1 MTMNE
6 YQDLAARTIRK
17 DLTMTQA
24 RQHSLFGLCAEV
36 GELLAIFQKELQGH
50 EISDAHLK
58 KELGDVLWMIAEI
71 CTAKRFDMDEVAQ
84 LNIDKL
90 KRRYPEGFDPDRSM
104 HRGEGDI

>member
-17 DLTMTQA
+17 DLTLTQA

-50 EISDAHLK
+50 EINEDHLI
-58 KELGDVLWMIAEI
+58 KEGGDVLWMLAEFFSTYRIDLDDVATINIA
-71 CTAKRFDMDEVAQ
+71 
-84 LNIDKL
+84 KL
-90 KRRYPEGFDPDRSM
+90 KARYPDGFDPDKSI
-104 HRGEGDI
+104 HRKDGDI